1 MWLVPL
7 GLLPAAAGLG
17 GGLDE
22 RGSAA
27 AWVGTLIFCFGVA
40 AGAGVLPPLR
50 LLLPLL
56 LLLPLPLPA
65 AVPPEDLS
73 FGLELDEGG
82 APTAGDDGALEA
94 PSRSGALEHMAHCLH
109 LQ

>member
-1 MWLVPL
+1 
-7 GLLPAAAGLG
+7 
-17 GGLDE
+17 
-22 RGSAA
+22 
-27 AWVGTLIFCFGVA
+27 LIFCFGVA

-56 LLLPLPLPA
+56 LLLLPLPLPA
-65 AVPPEDLS
+65 AVPPDDLS

>member
-1 MWLVPL
+1 MPFA
-7 GLLPAAAGLG
+7 LLLAAAGLG

-22 RGSAA
+22 RGGAA
-27 AWVGTLIFCFGVA
+27 AWVGALLFCFGGA
-40 AGAGVLPPLR
+40 AGPGVLPPLR

-56 LLLPLPLPA
+56 LPLPLPLPA
-65 AVPPEDLS
+65 AVPPDLF
-73 FGLELDEGG
+73 FGLELDKGG

-94 PSRSGALEHMAHCLH
+94 PSLSGALEHMAHCLH

>member
-1 MWLVPL
+1 MLVRRAKSALEEPCVASATL
-7 GLLPAAAGLG
+7 RRAAA
-17 GGLDE
+17 
-22 RGSAA
+22 
-27 AWVGTLIFCFGVA
+27 
-40 AGAGVLPPLR
+40 
-50 LLLPLL
+50 LL